1 MLITQEYSEKKN
13 LFRFEWNVRFV
24 DRKLAKKSALCSN
37 FNKFS
42 KFFIWES
49 FLKLRSRLW
58 SCRPAAYIQIFN
70 FFRICPLLWKTMVNW
85 SQRIRRLHQSPFF
98 LLSDKYCL
106 AKIFVIYFYVIR
118 QLYSFADAGY
128 NFVYLFL
135 RFRLSW
141 GRGSLE

>member
-1 MLITQEYSEKKN
+1 MLITQEYYEKKH
-13 LFRFEWNVRFV
+13 LFRFERNVQFV

-42 KFFIWES
+42 KFFLWES
-49 FLKLRSRLW
+49 FLKSRSRLW
-58 SCRPAAYIQIFN
+58 SCRPTAYIQICN
-70 FFRICPLLWKTMVNW
+70 FFRICPLLWETMINW
-85 SQRIRRLHQSPFF
+85 SQRIRRLHQNHFF
-98 LLSDKYCL
+98 LLSEKYYL

-118 QLYSFADAGY
+118 QLSSFAEAGY